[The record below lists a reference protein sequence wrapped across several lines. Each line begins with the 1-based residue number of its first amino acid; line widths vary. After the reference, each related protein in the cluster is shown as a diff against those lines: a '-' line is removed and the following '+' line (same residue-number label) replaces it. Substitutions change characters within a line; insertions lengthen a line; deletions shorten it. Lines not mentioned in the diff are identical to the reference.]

1 MNTET
6 LRHAISPEWL
16 PWIAGLFGVVLGAA
30 TLEGLVRQFVL
41 HQPYDWRA
49 YAVSLADA
57 VGRRAIDA
65 IGLSAATPVLL
76 WAYAHRL
83 TDLPLNNWAQWLML
97 FLSHELLY
105 YAYHRSAHRVRWF
118 WATHAVHH
126 SPNDLTLATALRL
139 GWTGKLAGN
148 AIFFVPLVWVGFS
161 PIAVFATLAVN
172 LLYQFWLHTTWI
184 PKLGPLEWVFN
195 TPSHHRVH
203 HASNPE
209 YLDCNYG
216 GVLIVFDR
224 LFGSF
229 VEERDDI
236 TPRYGLTTPLRSYNP
251 LWIAVHEWVR
261 MAQDVIAARSWND
274 LQRALFA
281 PPAVRSQ
288 AERATHQATPE
299 EPALPGHW
307 VAPPGGRSKATGGPI
322 LPQR

>member
-1 MNTET
+1 MNNET
-6 LRHAISPEWL
+6 LRRAISPEWL
-16 PWIAGLFGVVLGAA
+16 PWVGALFVVVLGAA

-41 HQPYDWRA
+41 RQPYDWRA
-49 YAVSLADA
+49 YFVSLADA
-57 VGRRAIDA
+57 AGRRAFDA
-65 IGLSAATPVLL
+65 VSFSVATPLLL
-76 WAYAHRL
+76 WAHAHRL
-83 TDLPLNNWAQWLML
+83 TDMALDTWVQWLML
-97 FLSHELLY
+97 FVSHELLY

-148 AIFFVPLVWVGFS
+148 AVFFMPLVWVGFS

-236 TPRYGLTTPLRSYNP
+236 VPRYGLSTPLHSYNP
-251 LWIAVHEWVR
+251 LWIAVHEWVY
-261 MAQDVIAARSWND
+261 MAQDVVAARS
-274 LQRALFA
+274 LSELRRAVLA
-281 PPAVRSQ
+281 PPSARSS
-288 AERATHQATPE
+288 TD
-299 EPALPGHW
+299 
-307 VAPPGGRSKATGGPI
+307 
-322 LPQR
+322 